1 MAQFLSF
8 LGNFMIPGMIASAFF
23 DATMAATYDYTERC
37 DRVGKYTEAINTFK
51 AFVDGMETKWATVHQ
66 EIENIRHQ
74 ISMNTAQVIK
84 VNKNANEHNK
94 KILRRTRI
102 KTAIIIS
109 LISLLL
115 LLKLYLKDI

>member
-1 MAQFLSF
+1 MAFASL
-8 LGNFMIPGMIASAFF
+8 LGELMIPGMVVSAFF
-23 DATMAATYDYTERC
+23 DASMAATYDYTERC

-51 AFVDGMETKWATVHQ
+51 TFVDGMENKWATVDQ

-74 ISMNTAQVIK
+74 ISMNTYQIIK
-84 VNKNANEHNK
+84 VNKDANEHNK

-102 KTAIIIS
+102 NTAVITS